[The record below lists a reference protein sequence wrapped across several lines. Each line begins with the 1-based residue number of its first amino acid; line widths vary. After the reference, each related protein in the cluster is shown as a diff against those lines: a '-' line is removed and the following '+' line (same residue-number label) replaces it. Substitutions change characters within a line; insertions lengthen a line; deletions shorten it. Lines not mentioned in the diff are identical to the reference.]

1 MYEYEYEYVVHV
13 MVVLN
18 VKFVPCCVCL
28 GAVFRHTPL
37 ALLCVR
43 ACRPIRARSSP
54 PRCSTAAKCHRTR
67 RRRHRTS
74 ACLSVRSGAR
84 RPPPASVR
92 RALGALMIRTHT
104 TFEKKR
110 NCTCLLV
117 QLPVSRPKPISE
129 YPEYPLSIL
138 RVRCR
143 VGLQCAINTMG
154 LFCVTDRGR
163 RVVPPAVHE

>member
-1 MYEYEYEYVVHV
+1 MCPGRPADPRAFLAATL
-13 MVVLN
+13 LN
-18 VKFVPCCVCL
+18 GGEVPPD
-28 GAVFRHTPL
+28 AQ
-37 ALLCVR
+37 
-43 ACRPIRARSSP
+43 
-54 PRCSTAAKCHRTR
+54 TAAQDFSLSLSEVR
-67 RRRHRTS
+67 R
-74 ACLSVRSGAR
+74 AA
-84 RPPPASVR
+84 PAPASVR
-92 RALGALMIRTHT
+92 RALGALMIRAHT